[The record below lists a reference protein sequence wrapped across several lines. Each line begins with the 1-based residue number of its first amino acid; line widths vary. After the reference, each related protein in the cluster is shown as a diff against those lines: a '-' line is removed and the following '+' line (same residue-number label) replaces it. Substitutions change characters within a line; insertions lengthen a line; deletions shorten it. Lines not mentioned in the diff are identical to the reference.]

1 MKTVLLVNSSGARY
15 FRRVGGVWQPVEQP
29 GAKTRLWVIANLP
42 EETLEAFHFPFLIGR
57 DRSNFLERRLL
68 GAFPHSKYRAAPV
81 VSGGLLKSGTAVL
94 TGLTVA
100 DAVTSQLDKLDVSIS
115 GVWGAAML
123 LTLMLKR
130 LGIANTILAMPSVH
144 HLRILVVKDGIPVL
158 TRCVRRYSED
168 SDDENDSD
176 ANEILRTRQHLE
188 NQRIFEHDAI
198 PPVLYLGESTPVHEY
213 LTRAGLTLLPVPKTF
228 APNGEAGYLHALF
241 EFAISSPRG
250 QLAPLQLR
258 ARHLAENLRETS
270 YLGIA
275 ASLLAIVLF
284 GQADFRAL
292 MDLHQHQ
299 RTLLADMQLAASVR
313 DHLADSISASGK
325 DPALVRQAARFA
337 ALEMDAAPTPEAIF
351 QVAASAIANL
361 PQVRIKNLL
370 YRFPKAGESYCQ
382 GQSIIDLP
390 LLNGGSPA
398 DSGINQA
405 TGNPLRHAELQFAIL
420 LTADLTPA
428 AQTEIRKR
436 ISATLKNMD
445 GIQLMGDPAA
455 FSLVNTLSGG
465 LGLDTPQTENN
476 WCMSISWKGNSATAK
491 PASEAKEA
499 KPDAK
504 PSLIPAGEGA
514 NASPREFHVK
524 GLP

>member
-1 MKTVLLVNSSGARY
+1 MKTVLLVNSSGAHY
-15 FRRVGGVWQPVEQP
+15 YRRVSGAWQPIEQP
-29 GAKTRLWVIANLP
+29 DPKARLWVIANLP
-42 EETLEAFHFPFLIGR
+42 EETLEAFHFPFLIGH

-68 GAFPHSKYRAAPV
+68 GAFPHSQYRAAPV
-81 VSGGLLKSGTAVL
+81 ISGGLLSPGTAVL

-130 LGIANTILAMPSVH
+130 LGIANVVLALPSVH
-144 HLRILVVKDGIPVL
+144 HLRILVVKEGIPAL

-188 NQRIFEHDAI
+188 NQRIFEREAI
-198 PPVLYLGESTPVHEY
+198 PPVLYLGDSTSVNEY
-213 LTRAGLTLLPVPKTF
+213 LIRAGLTLLPVPKTL
-228 APNGEAGYLHALF
+228 APNGEAGYMHALF

-292 MDLHQHQ
+292 MGLHQHQ
-299 RTLLADMQLAASVR
+299 RALLADMQLATNER
-313 DHLADSISASGK
+313 DSLADGISASGK
-325 DPALVRQAARFA
+325 DPALVRQATRFA
-337 ALEMDAAPTPEAIF
+337 ALEMDSAPAPAAIF
-351 QVAASAIANL
+351 QVAADAIADL
-361 PQVRIKNLL
+361 PQVRIKNLV
-370 YRFPKAGESYCQ
+370 YRFPKAGETYCQ
-382 GQSIIDLP
+382 GQSVIDLP
-390 LLNGGSPA
+390 LLSGNNPT
-398 DSGINQA
+398 DTGINPV
-405 TGNPLRHAELQFAIL
+405 TGIPLRHAELQFTIL
-420 LTADLTPA
+420 LTTDLAPA
-428 AQTEIRKR
+428 AQTETRKH
-436 ISATLKNMD
+436 ISATLKNMK
-445 GIQLMGDPAA
+445 GIQLIGDPAA
-455 FSLVNTLSGG
+455 FSLINTLSGG
-465 LGLDTPQTENN
+465 LGLDTQQTENN
-476 WCMSISWKGNSATAK
+476 WCMSVLWESNSPPTL
-491 PASEAKEA
+491 PH
-499 KPDAK
+499 P
-504 PSLIPAGEGA
+504 GEGA
-514 NASPREFHVK
+514 NKSPLESHVK